1 MVFTMRL
8 FLRRFAIIA
17 FVLMLVGY
25 MAFLLTDLYRTRSEI
40 QAAAK
45 ARLLEDAGKR
55 GVALGYFFSERIND
69 LQDLAENR
77 ELSAYFENKDLGMSM
92 EYGLAASLDE
102 ANTAV
107 SKFRNKKK
115 LGESG
120 IYRRVVFL
128 DAAGRKLLDSAS
140 GDEQQPKDEEKSWR
154 GFLPK
159 KGTEAQ
165 FYTLGEN
172 ATARI
177 VIAIPYYFKGRH
189 NGFIL
194 AWLSPAE
201 IYSQFL
207 SSRSAKKNPIALIFE
222 HSHFYAPPEI
232 EQTISLKQLKL
243 AGALQNGDVLPL
255 PSPATDSTPREMAVF
270 YTPILPTPFS
280 LVTFIPSAS
289 VERASPRQLVAVSAV
304 IGILLLAGS
313 FVIIRSST
321 RNTVLNAR
329 LEEVHIREQAT
340 KEQNRL
346 LQEANRTA
354 EEAQH
359 LAEAARVAAE
369 ASESAKAES
378 EQRWLF
384 ALEGSGDGV
393 WDWDYPSGTVFYSR
407 RFKEML
413 GYAEDEISNGLNEW
427 ADRVHPADKDSIR
440 NELHRY
446 LNGET
451 PFYAGEFRMLCR
463 DGSYRWILTR
473 GMVVS
478 RAADGSILRIIGTHA
493 DITTR
498 KQAEETLHEQ
508 ALMLEEEVAQ
518 RQLAQEDLAV
528 KQEQLQALNE
538 TLEARVAEEVH
549 NNREKD
555 SIMLQQDKL
564 ASIGQLAAGVAHEIN
579 NPMGFIM
586 SNLRTLQKYTGVEQR
601 YLQALEEVTK
611 ACCPD
616 ERIKQLEELYKLL
629 DVGYVLED
637 IPPLIEESL
646 EGAERVKRIVLDL
659 KDFARSDENSL
670 KETDLNQ
677 CVQST
682 VNIVRNEIKYV
693 ADLDLQ
699 LGNIPP
705 IICNPQQIN
714 QVIANLLVNA
724 AHAIDGH
731 GNITVSTSAES
742 DMVLLTVTDNGCGIP
757 DEIRKRVFDPFFT
770 TKDVGKGTGL
780 GLSISYD
787 IVTKHGGEISLESEP
802 GVGTTFI
809 VKLPI
814 NNQPCR

>member
-1 MVFTMRL
+1 MVLIMSL

-25 MAFLLTDLYRTRSEI
+25 MAFLLNDLYRSRSEI
-40 QAAAK
+40 QEAAK
-45 ARLLEDAGKR
+45 TRLLEDAGKR
-55 GVALGYFFSERIND
+55 GAALGYFFSERIND
-69 LQDLAENR
+69 LKDLTENR

-107 SKFRNKKK
+107 NKFRSKKK
-115 LGESG
+115 LRESE
-120 IYRRVVFL
+120 IYMRVVFL
-128 DAAGRKLLDSAS
+128 DTLGRKLLDTAK
-140 GDEQQPKDEEKSWR
+140 GDKQHPKGEEQSWR
-154 GFLPK
+154 DFLPK
-159 KGTEAQ
+159 KRTGAR
-165 FYTLGEN
+165 FYAVGED
-172 ATARI
+172 AAARI
-177 VIAIPYYFKGRH
+177 VITIPYYFKGRH
-189 NGFIL
+189 NGTIL
-194 AWLSPAE
+194 AWLSPSE

-207 SSRSAKKNPIALIFE
+207 SSNSAKKNPIALIFE
-222 HSHFYAPPEI
+222 RSHFYAPSEI
-232 EQTISLKQLKL
+232 EQIISLKQLRL
-243 AGALQNGDVLPL
+243 AGALKSGDVMLV
-255 PSPATDSTPREMAVF
+255 PSSATDGTPSEVTVF
-270 YTPILPTPFS
+270 NTPIPSTPFS

-289 VERASPRQLVAVSAV
+289 VGRASPQLLVAVSAIV
-304 IGILLLAGS
+304 GILLLAGS

-329 LEEVHIREQAT
+329 LEDVHIREQAT

-346 LQEANRTA
+346 LQEANMAA

-359 LAEAARVAAE
+359 LAEAARTAAE

-393 WDWDYPSGTVFYSR
+393 WDWDYPSATVFYSR

-413 GYAEDEISNGLNEW
+413 GYTEADIGTGLNEW
-427 ADRVHPADKDSIR
+427 ADRVHPADMDAIR
-440 NELHRY
+440 NELHRH

-451 PFYAGEFRMLCR
+451 HFYAGEFRMLCR

-473 GMVVS
+473 GMAVS
-478 RAADGSILRIIGTHA
+478 RAADGSILRIIGTHS

-498 KQAEETLHEQ
+498 KQTEETLHEQ

-518 RQLAQEDLAV
+518 RQLAQEDLVV
-528 KQEQLQALNE
+528 KQAQLQALNE
-538 TLEARVAEEVH
+538 TLEARVAEEVR

-586 SNLRTLQKYTGVEQR
+586 SNLRTLQKYACVEQR
-601 YLQALEEVTK
+601 YLQALEEATK
-611 ACCPD
+611 AYCP
-616 ERIKQLEELYKLL
+616 EEQNKQLEEIYKRL
-629 DVGYVLED
+629 DVGYALED

-646 EGAERVKRIVLDL
+646 EGAERIKQIVLDL

-670 KETDLNQ
+670 KETDLNK

-682 VNIVRNEIKYV
+682 ANIVRNEIKYV
-693 ADLDLQ
+693 ADLELQ

-705 IICNPQQIN
+705 IVCNPQQIN

-731 GNITVSTSAES
+731 GRITVTTSAES
-742 DMVLLTVTDNGCGIP
+742 DKVLLTVADTGCGIP
-757 DEIRKRVFDPFFT
+757 DKIRKRVFDPFFT

-809 VKLPI
+809 VRLPV
-814 NNQPCR
+814 NNQ

>member
-1 MVFTMRL
+1 MSL

-17 FVLMLVGY
+17 FVLILVGY
-25 MAFLLTDLYRTRSEI
+25 MAFLLTDLYRSRSEI
-40 QAAAK
+40 QQAAK

-55 GVALGYFFSERIND
+55 GAALGYFFSERIND

-107 SKFRNKKK
+107 GKFRNKKK

-128 DAAGRKLLDSAS
+128 DAGGRKLLDSAS
-140 GDEQQPKDEEKSWR
+140 GDELQPKGEELLWR

-159 KGTEAQ
+159 KGTGAQ
-165 FYTLGEN
+165 FYASGEN
-172 ATARI
+172 AAARI
-177 VIAIPYYFKGRH
+177 VITIPYYFKGRH

-207 SSRSAKKNPIALIFE
+207 SSSSAKKNPIALIFE
-222 HSHFYAPPEI
+222 RNHFYAPSEI
-232 EQTISLKQLKL
+232 EQTISLNQLKL
-243 AGALQNGDVLPL
+243 AGGLQNGDVMTV
-255 PSPATDSTPREMAVF
+255 PSPVADAPRSEMTVFHTPV
-270 YTPILPTPFS
+270 PSTPFS
-280 LVTFIPSAS
+280 LVTFIPSAPLG
-289 VERASPRQLVAVSAV
+289 RASPQLLVAVSAV

-321 RNTVLNAR
+321 RNKVLNAR

-346 LQEANRTA
+346 LQEANRAA
-354 EEAQH
+354 EEARH
-359 LAEAARVAAE
+359 MAETARAAAE

-393 WDWDYPSGTVFYSR
+393 WDWDYPSSTVFYSR

-413 GYAEDEISNGLNEW
+413 GYAEDEIGSGLNEW
-427 ADRVHPADKDSIR
+427 ADRVHPADVDAIR

-451 PFYAGEFRMLCR
+451 SFYAGEFRMHCR

-478 RAADGSILRIIGTHA
+478 RGADGSIVRIIGTHS

-498 KQAEETLHEQ
+498 KQAEETQHEQ
-508 ALMLEEEVAQ
+508 AVMLEEEVAQ

-528 KQEQLQALNE
+528 KQVQLQALNE
-538 TLEARVAEEVH
+538 TLEARVAQEVH
-549 NNREKD
+549 KNREKD
-555 SIMLQQDKL
+555 SILLQQDKL

-586 SNLRTLQKYTGVEQR
+586 SNLRTLQKYTGVEQQ
-601 YLQALEEVTK
+601 YLQALEEATK
-611 ACCPD
+611 ASCP
-616 ERIKQLEELYKLL
+616 EEQSTQLEELYKRL
-629 DVGYVLED
+629 DVGYILGD
-637 IPPLIEESL
+637 IQPLIAESL

-705 IICNPQQIN
+705 IVCNPQQIN

-724 AHAIDGH
+724 AHAIGGH
-731 GNITVSTSAES
+731 GSITVSTSVES
-742 DMVLLTVTDNGCGIP
+742 DKVLLTVTDTGCGIP

-787 IVTKHGGEISLESEP
+787 IVTKHGGEISLESEA
-802 GVGTTFI
+802 GVGTTFT

-814 NNQPCR
+814 NNQSCR